1 MPGWHCDTTKC
12 RKFEELPHEAQEYVL
27 FLEKELGCRIPYVS
41 VGAERD
47 SMIIR

>member
-12 RKFEELPHEAQEYVL
+12 RKFEDLPKAAQDYVL